1 MITAKNLTFDYGK
14 RPLFQ
19 GLDLDIAQGRVV
31 GLLGRNGAG
40 KSTLLRLMVGFVRPK
55 GGSIELFGQPSFA
68 RRPQVMERVMMVSE
82 DFSLPRVTITEYAR
96 IYGGLY
102 PRFSQEQFE
111 RLLVEFSSP
120 TFEPLSSMS
129 FGQRK
134 IAYLCFAI
142 ACNTELLLMDEPT
155 NGLDIPSKSIFRRV
169 ISSLSADDRTI
180 IISSHQVRDLDQILD
195 HILILDDSRILVDAS
210 TSKITERLSFGR
222 LDPSWQA
229 IYSEQSIYGTVGVAL
244 NPAHTAHATHQ
255 AYTPNSQQ
263 ALSATQTETQLDIE
277 LLFNATISSPSQIQD
292 ILR

>member
-1 MITAKNLTFDYGK
+1 MITAKNLTFGYGK
-14 RPLFQ
+14 QGLFQ
-19 GLDLDIAQGRVV
+19 GLDLAITSGSVV

-40 KSTLLRLMVGFVRPK
+40 KSTLLKLMVGFVKPK
-55 GGSIELFGQPSFA
+55 SGSVQLFGYESFV
-68 RRPQVMERVMMVSE
+68 RDPRMMERVMMVAE
-82 DFSLPRVTITEYAR
+82 EFSLPRITIIEYAK
-96 IYGGLY
+96 IYSGFY

-111 RLLVEFSSP
+111 RLLLEFSTP
-120 TFEPLSSMS
+120 TLQLLNSMS

-142 ACNTELLLMDEPT
+142 ACNTELLLLDEPT

-169 ISSLSADDRTI
+169 ISSVASDDRTI

-222 LDPSWQA
+222 LDPSSDS
-229 IYSEQSIYGTVGVAL
+229 IYNEQSIYGTVGVKA
-244 NPAHTAHATHQ
+244 NHTQ
-255 AYTPNSQQ
+255 AETP
-263 ALSATQTETQLDIE
+263 LDIE
-277 LLFNATISSPSQIQD
+277 LLFNAAISSPSQIQN